1 MNPSLELGKYE
12 DGKSLLITGV
22 VLELIVANSS
32 LLLLMELFRIVVV
45 DTSANFDYNMSKC
58 FIIYCIYLP

>member
-32 LLLLMELFRIVVV
+32 LILLMELFRIVVV
-45 DTSANFDYNMSKC
+45 DKSAHFA
-58 FIIYCIYLP
+58 